1 MVSFIEAIILGV
13 IQGVTEWL
21 PISSSGHLVLA
32 QELLGITQ
40 PLIFD
45 IILHLGSLIALIV
58 VFRKELV
65 ELVKGIIQRK
75 REDLQYLGWII
86 FATIPIAVVGLLF
99 NKQITMAFTNLTVI
113 GIAFLFTAFVL
124 LISRWP
130 KKKQQ
135 KLTWRSTIV
144 MGIMQ
149 AFALVP
155 GVSRSGITISTG
167 LLQGREREA
176 TARFAFFLFIPAI
189 VGATILEFSSLGA
202 VTDLSA
208 LALATFV
215 TIIVGILSLRLLLYI
230 IKKQKFSYF
239 GWYCLFLGIVVLILA

>member
-1 MVSFIEAIILGV
+1 
-13 IQGVTEWL
+13 
-21 PISSSGHLVLA
+21 
-32 QELLGITQ
+32 
-40 PLIFD
+40 
-45 IILHLGSLIALIV
+45 
-58 VFRKELV
+58 
-65 ELVKGIIQRK
+65 
-75 REDLQYLGWII
+75 
-86 FATIPIAVVGLLF
+86 
-99 NKQITMAFTNLTVI
+99 
-113 GIAFLFTAFVL
+113 
-124 LISRWP
+124 
-130 KKKQQ
+130 
-135 KLTWRSTIV
+135 

-189 VGATILEFSSLGA
+189 VGAIILEFSSLGA